1 MDLKHRRNIIK
12 AFVEFQ
18 FRYCAPIWMFHSRR
32 IKNKKINRIHE
43 RALKITYKD
52 RFSTFQE
59 LLQKGNYVIIH
70 HKNVQK
76 LAIEI
81 YKVLHGFTS
90 PILNDIFLSVS
101 RP

>member
-1 MDLKHRRNIIK
+1 MLQYGCFTAEELRT
-12 AFVEFQ
+12 
-18 FRYCAPIWMFHSRR
+18 
-32 IKNKKINRIHE
+32 KKINRIHE

-81 YKVLHGFTS
+81 YKVLHGFTP
-90 PILNDIFLSVS
+90 PILNDIFLSV
-101 RP
+101 

>member
-1 MDLKHRRNIIK
+1 MNFNLDIVLQYGCFTAEELRT
-12 AFVEFQ
+12 
-18 FRYCAPIWMFHSRR
+18 
-32 IKNKKINRIHE
+32 KKINRIHE

-70 HKNVQK
+70 HKNVQR

-81 YKVLHGFTS
+81 YKVLHGFTP

-101 RP
+101 RL